1 MAYSYFRN
9 RDKVP
14 YSVTHDRF
22 LEDDSPIRTA
32 LPVST
37 IPPTRQPPTVPQR
50 PPNQGSASGSSH
62 DATCKVDLRL
72 NI

>member
-22 LEDDSPIRTA
+22 LENDSPIRTA
-32 LPVST
+32 FPVNTLPPSA
-37 IPPTRQPPTVPQR
+37 PTVPPVTR
-50 PPNQGSASGSSH
+50 PSHGGSTGLPPPPPPHES
-62 DATCKVDLRL
+62 TCM
-72 NI
+72 